1 MNKEDKKLLKNM
13 KKRIPNFSGLG
24 LQDLYE
30 NNQIYNKFF
39 RICFNEKMK

>member
-13 KKRIPNFSGLG
+13 KKHIPNFSGLG

-30 NNQIYNKFF
+30 NNQIYN
-39 RICFNEKMK
+39 EYLGHVLMKK